1 MPAAA
6 QMRGERSR
14 MRCAIIHSVP
24 LTGETPG
31 GTQLRGPGARGGLV
45 VGVTK
50 GFIYAAGGG
59 PVAATANSSGSAGPF
74 VAALNISLNA
84 RINPPELAMYLPLVG
99 PAAYVQARPPH
110 GALAARRRRPCGAR
124 AQRPSRA
131 QRRRLCWQRRRL
143 CWQRRRLC
151 WQRQRMWR
159 LRQRQRPCVAGET

>member
-99 PAAYVQARPPH
+99 PAAYVPARPPH
-110 GALAARRRRPCGAR
+110 GALAARRRRPFGAR

-131 QRRRLCWQRRRL
+131 QRRRLR
-143 CWQRRRLC
+143 WQRRRLC

-159 LRQRQRPCVAGET
+159 LRQRQRPRVAGET